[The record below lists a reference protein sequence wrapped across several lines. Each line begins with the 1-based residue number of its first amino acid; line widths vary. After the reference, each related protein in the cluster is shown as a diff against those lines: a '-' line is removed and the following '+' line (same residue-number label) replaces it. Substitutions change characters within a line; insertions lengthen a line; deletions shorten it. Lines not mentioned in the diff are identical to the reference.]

1 VRRLYELEGAPPAS
15 VAWPGSVPGVPRI
28 KDAGALDVI
37 APSTHQQPPQQQAL
51 QPQQLQGQH
60 QMNGSLS
67 QGKT

>member
-1 VRRLYELEGAPPAS
+1 